1 MNITIEKLSESRKQA
16 TIILDDEVVKK
27 RGAQAITELGKDIK
41 IKGFRPGKAPL
52 EKLKEQIPEDQV
64 HESVIQKEMPAIME
78 TILKE
83 HELHPIIRPRVIL
96 KGVSP
101 MTLEVVIVEEPVV
114 KVEVRKLKGEVK
126 KVEVSKGEEGAEGT
140 GTGTG
145 AEKSA
150 EEKKMEERQKRDHEV
165 LKLVAKY
172 TKVELAP
179 ELIDDEAEALIEDHA
194 RKLQQYGISFE
205 DWLKQQNKSAMD
217 VFNEMRPMGEERLKI
232 RFGMNHL
239 IKEWKIEVADEEMEK
254 EVEKLLAP
262 LKNVK
267 HEELEEMYKPG
278 GRLFEQFKQ
287 QKKVEKVMQKLLPT
301 KLQ

>member
-16 TIILDDEVVKK
+16 IVILDDEIVKQ
-27 RGAQAITELGKDIK
+27 RETEVIADLGRDIR
-41 IKGFRPGKAPL
+41 IKGFRPGKAPS
-52 EKLKEQIPEDQV
+52 EMLKGRIPEDQIY
-64 HESVIQKEMPAIME
+64 ESVIQKEMPSIME
-78 TILKE
+78 TIIKE
-83 HELHPIIRPRVIL
+83 HELNPIIRPRVVL

-101 MTLEVVIVEEPVV
+101 MTLEIVLVEEPVV
-114 KVEVRKLKGEVK
+114 KVEVRKLKAAVK
-126 KVEVSKGEEGAEGT
+126 KIEWKDSEESEDSKE
-140 GTGTG
+140 
-145 AEKSA
+145 S

-239 IKEWKIEVADEEMEK
+239 IKEWKIDITDEEMEK

-267 HEELEEMYKPG
+267 HEELEAMYKPG
-278 GRLFEQFKQ
+278 GRLYEQFKQ
-287 QKKVEKVMQKLLPT
+287 QKKVEKVMEKLCPDSFLT
-301 KLQ
+301 KV